1 MKVSLVRIPTI
12 IDAFASTAPICPPIG
27 LAYLKRVVSAFA
39 KEIQIIDSV
48 GNFPKIRSIV
58 SEGYS
63 CKLIGQTK
71 DEIIDLLWSDADI
84 VLVSCMFSH
93 DWKYACSIL
102 KGIRTK
108 CSQALVIAGGEH
120 ITAVPEYSMKS
131 SAEIDV
137 CVLGGGESIIHDV
150 LEAFLGNKQDLKTL
164 PGTYIRNGASE
175 IIKNII
181 NTRIRRKDKIFW
193 PDWEGFPLENY
204 FSEGHGFGV
213 NLGGRTMPIVASRG
227 CPYQCTFCSSSR
239 MWTTYWKSRDPQDV
253 INEMKY
259 YVEKY
264 QITNFD
270 FYDLTAIVQKKWI
283 ILFCKLLLK
292 SGLKISWQL
301 PSGTR
306 SEAVDSE
313 VARLLYQSGCRNMSF
328 APESGSLEILKL
340 IKKKVNLPKMIQS
353 MKSCVAE
360 GVSIKVNIICGFP
373 QERWKHL
380 LETLKLIVQSGWA
393 GCDDLSINQFSPYP
407 GSELFESLQK
417 TNKIKL
423 DNQYF
428 IGLSYY
434 SSMTNAQSYSDYLSN
449 FDILLYKAIGTSLFY
464 GVSIMRRPWRIISIF
479 TNVSKGKETTRL
491 EKTLISFVNRFN
503 N

>member
-131 SAEIDV
+131 SVEIDV

-150 LEAFLGNKQDLKTL
+150 LEAFLGNKQDLKTV

-193 PDWEGFPLENY
+193 PDWEGFPLFALFSKYLTILVTTREISQGVLGSILSGPDNSTTQIAQDNY
-204 FSEGHGFGV
+204 H
-213 NLGGRTMPIVASRG
+213 IVM
-227 CPYQCTFCSSSR
+227 FL
-239 MWTTYWKSRDPQDV
+239 RD
-253 INEMKY
+253 
-259 YVEKY
+259 
-264 QITNFD
+264 
-270 FYDLTAIVQKKWI
+270 
-283 ILFCKLLLK
+283 
-292 SGLKISWQL
+292 S
-301 PSGTR
+301 
-306 SEAVDSE
+306 
-313 VARLLYQSGCRNMSF
+313 
-328 APESGSLEILKL
+328 
-340 IKKKVNLPKMIQS
+340 
-353 MKSCVAE
+353 
-360 GVSIKVNIICGFP
+360 
-373 QERWKHL
+373 
-380 LETLKLIVQSGWA
+380 
-393 GCDDLSINQFSPYP
+393 
-407 GSELFESLQK
+407 
-417 TNKIKL
+417 
-423 DNQYF
+423 YF
-428 IGLSYY
+428 I
-434 SSMTNAQSYSDYLSN
+434 NCQ
-449 FDILLYKAIGTSLFY
+449 YK
-464 GVSIMRRPWRIISIF
+464 
-479 TNVSKGKETTRL
+479 
-491 EKTLISFVNRFN
+491 KTLIDCFSVLLFQEILVNCFYRFPV
-503 N
+503 